1 MDGLTVLTVLYI
13 YNSSLLLYNRYICI
27 ITSMK
32 NVLKSIRPFN
42 MAGVINVASSIAH
55 ADGLLQ

>member
-1 MDGLTVLTVLYI
+1 MDGLTVLYI

-32 NVLKSIRPFN
+32 NVLKSICPFN